1 VPVSSD
7 PRAAADGVHGQVS
20 ADLMRRYGL
29 YPAPGDRH
37 VAEFFPD
44 YLRLNEDGELA
55 WGLRGGLD
63 MTRQYID
70 EKGSLW
76 ERLRDQAS
84 GIAPIEP
91 LRNQEAERLVSIAEA
106 IILGRDH
113 VELAVNL
120 QNDGAIPNLPPWAV
134 VEVPAIVGA
143 GGITGMAVGPL
154 PRDIAALLHDRAEQ
168 QELTVR
174 AAVTGDRGMAVQ
186 ALALD
191 PLVPDAACASSMLD
205 EAVVAHAPTLDRFA
219 R

>member
-1 VPVSSD
+1 
-7 PRAAADGVHGQVS
+7 
-20 ADLMRRYGL
+20 M
-29 YPAPGDRH
+29 
-37 VAEFFPD
+37 
-44 YLRLNEDGELA
+44 
-55 WGLRGGLD
+55 
-63 MTRQYID
+63 
-70 EKGSLW
+70 
-76 ERLRDQAS
+76 
-84 GIAPIEP
+84 
-91 LRNQEAERLVSIAEA
+91 SIAEA

-120 QNDGAIPNLPPWAV
+120 QNDGTIPNLPPWAV

-143 GGITGMAVGPL
+143 GGITGLAVGPL
-154 PRDIAALLHDRAEQ
+154 PSDIAALLLDRAEQ

-174 AAVTGDRGMAVQ
+174 AAVTGDRSMAVQ